1 LLAARHHVDDQY
13 LFRRRGLPGWGRL
26 RLGCG
31 GGGDGF
37 GLTLFAH
44 GTFALGLR
52 GGSRHRYRLVEIQPY
67 LLGLMRRARLGFLQT
82 RIEVAKGRLLP
93 LGAPYHTDRAEQL
106 VMLAAVRQVLEIAF
120 QLEPYARAAAHAPPA
135 IKKYARN
142 HQKANNDQ
150 PFTQTKIHEY
160 RVPVCYALARVRQY
174 HGCMALCTGRFYT
187 SASAAASS

>member
-1 LLAARHHVDDQY
+1 
-13 LFRRRGLPGWGRL
+13 
-26 RLGCG
+26 
-31 GGGDGF
+31 
-37 GLTLFAH
+37 
-44 GTFALGLR
+44 
-52 GGSRHRYRLVEIQPY
+52 
-67 LLGLMRRARLGFLQT
+67 MRRARLGFLQT

-93 LGAPYHTDRAEQL
+93 LGAPYHTDRPEQL

-187 SASAAASS
+187 SASAAASSTLTVTSREHPGSCMVTPISWSAISMAILLWVI